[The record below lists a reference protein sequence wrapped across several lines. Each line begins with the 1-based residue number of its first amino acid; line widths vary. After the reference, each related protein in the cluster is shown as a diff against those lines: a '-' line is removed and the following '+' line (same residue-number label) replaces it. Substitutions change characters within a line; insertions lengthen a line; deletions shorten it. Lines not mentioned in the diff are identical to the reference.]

1 VQIAYAT
8 TITIPSIPYTE
19 YPTSELAPPVDVEE
33 AAPPVPVEFP
43 ELDVV
48 PVAVNPGHVRFL
60 NSVAESSTDPFA
72 LATNSC
78 VRCVQLWN
86 VSRLQPYA
94 VSIPTRE

>member
-1 VQIAYAT
+1 MQIAYAT
-8 TITIPSIPYTE
+8 TITRLITLDTE
-19 YPTSELAPPVDVEE
+19 YPTSEPAPPVDDEE

-78 VRCVQLWN
+78 VRCMQL
-86 VSRLQPYA
+86 
-94 VSIPTRE
+94 

>member
-8 TITIPSIPYTE
+8 TITIPSTLDTE
-19 YPTSELAPPVDVEE
+19 YLISEPVPPVDGEE
-33 AAPPVPVEFP
+33 VASPVPVEFP

-78 VRCVQLWN
+78 VRCVQL
-86 VSRLQPYA
+86 
-94 VSIPTRE
+94 